1 MKITL
6 DEFEQLFEK
15 FIEQRPDRF
24 VELLKRPNVQDALM
38 RELEYRTGRRD
49 FLKLGLVGLLAT
61 LGGLGVASMRSEAAI
76 FHRQDGSY
84 VKGLS
89 IDDLPTIPRSK
100 LEYPTEDVSFA
111 YLACINKLQFL
122 EDSVNYGGCI
132 AVIDSFTDKGIE
144 AIGASIF
151 HLGYLRWNG
160 GGDFYWGYL
169 DASASTADFG
179 LRKFSGGS
187 ETNLAIESVDLS
199 SRIGYHTKIQISGS
213 TISAYRT
220 DMTTPKITATDTEFA
235 SGYFGIQAGR
245 ESYEAENSFSAKL
258 VAPTSPAPKA
268 KVIIEIDSIK
278 QSLVEIGKLDNLPE
292 FLYRD
297 YKRYL
302 ILKNKGF
309 TDEEIKLLFGD
320 IQTHVDLASVTG
332 GVFEHKPEHSTMIIT
347 ITAGNFYS
355 GEQAIQ
361 DQIDYAKGKG
371 FKVLNPPSD
380 YNEAIEQYRALRKD
394 FPEWI
399 AGKDNYAYQTL
410 GHECFE
416 HFAVA
421 DFYYGAIFD
430 GMYGDNPFKNV
441 PEWELQNTLA
451 MWGVR
456 LSRGEILKSTEK
468 EQHMFKLR
476 QCCKEYN
483 VPEWRVAVRE
493 LIEFGTLKVALESA
507 V

>member
-1 MKITL
+1 LKITL

-38 RELEYRTGRRD
+38 KELEYRTGRRD
-49 FLKLGLVGLLAT
+49 LLKLGLVGLLAT

-111 YLACINKLQFL
+111 YLLAIDKVKPTLIL
-122 EDSVNYGGCI
+122 TTLSSYSYVT
-132 AVIDSFTDKGIE
+132 IDSFADKAIE
-144 AIGASIF
+144 GWMRDQNAITLRSSKQSSSNTYYRCDIRTSESSQDFRVAKEVSGVWTV
-151 HLGYLRWNG
+151 LGY
-160 GGDFYWGYL
+160 
-169 DASASTADFG
+169 
-179 LRKFSGGS
+179 
-187 ETNLAIESVDLS
+187 ESVDLS
-199 SRIGYHTKIQISGS
+199 DVFYQCKFSVSGS
-213 TISAYRT
+213 TLKAFRADLSS
-220 DMTTPKITATDTEFA
+220 PKINVTDTDIT
-235 SGYFGIQAGR
+235 SGYAAFGGLILDTLNPLLLGGYLR
-245 ESYEAENSFSAKL
+245 
-258 VAPTSPAPKA
+258 APATRLPQPITTVEC
-268 KVIIEIDSIK
+268 KVTGSGTEEDPFRPEMLED
-278 QSLVEIGKLDNLPE
+278 LVEVDPSTLPPEMAQAVMANPKGKNGLP
-292 FLYRD
+292 
-297 YKRYL
+297 L
-302 ILKNKGF
+302 INEK
-309 TDEEIKLLFGD
+309 
-320 IQTHVDLASVTG
+320 SVTWG
-332 GVFEHKPEHSTMIIT
+332 AFDHKPEHNTMLIT
-347 ITAGNFYS
+347 ITAGNPYT
-355 GEQAIQ
+355 GYKAIQ
-361 DQIDYAKGKG
+361 EQIEHAKSKNL
-371 FKVLNPPSD
+371 KVLKPPKD
-380 YNEAIEQYRALRKD
+380 HNEAIEQYRTLRKD

-441 PEWELQNTLA
+441 PDWEMQNTLA
-451 MWGVR
+451 MWEVR
-456 LSRGEILKSTEK
+456 LSRGEVLKSTEK